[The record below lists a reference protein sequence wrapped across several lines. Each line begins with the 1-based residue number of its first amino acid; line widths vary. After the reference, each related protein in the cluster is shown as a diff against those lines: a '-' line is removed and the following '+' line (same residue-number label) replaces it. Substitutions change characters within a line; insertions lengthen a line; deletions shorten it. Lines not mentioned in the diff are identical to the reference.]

1 MDAWIKE
8 DEMTGGWDEQWVQDR
23 AYAIWERAGHPEGK
37 ALGHWLQAE
46 AEIAAERQG
55 PKRSASPTRR
65 ASPKP
70 KPKASL
76 DRGQSRGTG
85 DARAIG

>member
-1 MDAWIKE
+1 ME

-23 AYAIWERAGHPEGK
+23 AYAIWERAGRPEGE

-46 AEIAAERQG
+46 AEAAAERQR
-55 PKRSASPTRR
+55 PKRRASPTRP
-65 ASPKP
+65 ASPKRT
-70 KPKASL
+70 ASPA
-76 DRGQSRGTG
+76 RRKSRETG